1 MSLFTLTGKTALI
14 TGSARGIGLAMAE
27 GLAAA
32 GAHVIVNSRQRDSVD
47 AVVAQLKAKGLQVS
61 GAAFDVAQGINQKSN
76 TPQKYDM
83 NMGELSKS
91 SATKYKENLSFKEW
105 LELDEGWM
113 DWLASKTGKVLGA
126 GAGYIY
132 GFGKNLL
139 QGLGNRIKEI
149 YSYITKNPREATKM
163 AAIVGTA
170 MLTGGV
176 VGKISHDVVNAV
188 SNKISGIIHGVNPT
202 EVHQTVSQISPD
214 GSGDFKGGT
223 SSSGDFGGA
232 ADLVGKKLNFYT
244 AGKAVTKEVIDK
256 IRSGEITDHDSLHQ
270 AVANA
275 KQHFM
280 NSIGSSIHKRAFQ
293 TDFDDNDVFAKIMG
307 TGNYSGNAAER
318 ALMVINKAGGTPD
331 LEKINAASQFMK
343 NAKEIMSK
351 PILQDD

>member
-1 MSLFTLTGKTALI
+1 MKELYLERTPYEDFEQLDEAIWSSFTKSFGKSFKNASKSGGKGYDKFASVIGNAITKGQDFANYVQKKYNVSPALAIALTAAGLTGGLSAIPMGAIMYFTRKHINKALTA
-14 TGSARGIGLAMAE
+14 GVS
-27 GLAAA
+27 
-32 GAHVIVNSRQRDSVD
+32 SVVD
-47 AVVAQLKAKGLQVS
+47 T
-61 GAAFDVAQGINQKSN
+61 AFDVAQGINQKSN

-223 SSSGDFGGA
+223 SSSGDLA
-232 ADLVGKKLNFYT
+232 ALL
-244 AGKAVTKEVIDK
+244 I
-256 IRSGEITDHDSLHQ
+256 
-270 AVANA
+270 
-275 KQHFM
+275 
-280 NSIGSSIHKRAFQ
+280 
-293 TDFDDNDVFAKIMG
+293 
-307 TGNYSGNAAER
+307 
-318 ALMVINKAGGTPD
+318 
-331 LEKINAASQFMK
+331 
-343 NAKEIMSK
+343 
-351 PILQDD
+351 